1 MTPKVTLRQALEDE
15 ALLGSTLAGD
25 SWAAWRAL
33 LLGAMG
39 EKLTKKELGIFTK
52 FTGRDHSPSERV
64 SELWCVIG
72 RRGGKSRAMAVLA
85 TYLAGLC
92 DYGDKLVRGEKGLVL
107 LIAPDMKQATVLLD
121 YAEGCLQSTPML
133 RQLIEQR
140 TKDTLVLKTG
150 ITLAVRSASF
160 RRIRGMTCVAVLA
173 DECAFWMSDE
183 SANPDVEI
191 LNALRPTLAT
201 TQGPLIAI
209 SSPVRSKGRAVGD
222 LS

>member
-15 ALLGSTLAGD
+15 ALRGSTLAGN

-85 TYLAGLC
+85 TYLAGFC

-107 LIAPDMKQATVLLD
+107 LM
-121 YAEGCLQSTPML
+121 
-133 RQLIEQR
+133 
-140 TKDTLVLKTG
+140 
-150 ITLAVRSASF
+150 
-160 RRIRGMTCVAVLA
+160 
-173 DECAFWMSDE
+173 
-183 SANPDVEI
+183 
-191 LNALRPTLAT
+191 RPT
-201 TQGPLIAI
+201 
-209 SSPVRSKGRAVGD
+209 
-222 LS
+222 